1 MTVPDPGRTSSI
13 YWIGAGATAAML
25 VIVAAAGAWLW
36 TDRVRT
42 IEAGERS
49 VSALVRVLEEQA
61 ARSFEAVDL
70 TLLGM
75 IDAMRLNPSLPAH
88 DAKFEESMRQWLRLL
103 PYVRALY
110 VIGPD
115 GFITQDTDHP
125 KTPQVSLADRDYF
138 QAHAKDPS
146 LSLHIGQPLISRSLG
161 TWFVS
166 VSRRLDGPNGRSDG
180 IAIAAVE
187 PRYFERFYR
196 DLHLGER
203 DSIGL
208 FRRDGIVMVRGPH
221 RDGAIGTDWSEN
233 EVFRVHLPTAPSG
246 TYRSISLL
254 DREDHIFSYR
264 SLETYPL
271 VVAVGLAEADL
282 LAGWWRSVA
291 VTGAVVSALTL
302 LILALTSL
310 WVKRQ
315 SEMEQAVHHRI
326 QAQKLEALGRMT
338 GGVAHDFNNLM
349 AVVASGLR
357 LIRGRIDNEEVRRI
371 ADTASAAVE
380 RGTRLTQQMLAFA
393 RQQELTV
400 VRADL
405 NEQIAGM
412 EDLLRNA
419 AGPAVDMVIDV
430 GSDLPPCLTDQTQFD
445 TALLNLVVN
454 ARDAMPSGGTIR
466 IATWRC
472 ANDDAR
478 RMPNLKLGPY
488 ACVTVADTGQGMPSD
503 VLKRA
508 LEPFFTTKGSKGT
521 GLGLSQVYGFVRQS
535 GGDVRV
541 ASQVGVGT
549 TIDLFF
555 PGLESRGGSS

>member
-1 MTVPDPGRTSSI
+1 MTISGPGKSTSM
-13 YWIGAGATAAML
+13 YWIGASVTAAML
-25 VIVAAAGAWLW
+25 VIAAAAGAWLW

-49 VSALVRVLEEQA
+49 VSVLVRVLEEQT

-88 DAKFEESMRQWLRLL
+88 DTRFEESMRQRLRLL
-103 PYVRALY
+103 PHVRALY

-115 GFITQDTDHP
+115 GFITQDTDYP
-125 KTPQVSLADRDYF
+125 KTPHVSLADRDYF

-166 VSRRLDGPNGRSDG
+166 VSRRLDGPDGRFDG
-180 IAIAAVE
+180 IAVAAVE

-196 DLHLGER
+196 DLNLGEH

-208 FRRDGIVMVRGPH
+208 FRRDGIVLVRGPH
-221 RDGAIGTDWSEN
+221 RDDAIGTDWSGN
-233 EVFRVHLPTAPSG
+233 EVFRVHLPSAPFG
-246 TYRSISLL
+246 TYRSTALL
-254 DREDHIFSYR
+254 DGEDRIFSYR

-282 LAGWWRSVA
+282 LAGWRRSVT
-291 VTGAVVSALTL
+291 VTGAVVSAMTI
-302 LILALTSL
+302 LIVALITL
-310 WVKRQ
+310 WVKRRT
-315 SEMEQAVHHRI
+315 EKERAAYHRI
-326 QAQKLEALGRMT
+326 QTQKLEALGHMT

-357 LIRGRIDNEEVRRI
+357 LIRGKVDDEEVRNI
-371 ADTASAAVE
+371 ADTAAAAVE
-380 RGTRLTQQMLAFA
+380 RGTKLTQQMLAFA
-393 RQQELTV
+393 RQQELKV
-400 VRADL
+400 VRADV
-405 NEQIAGM
+405 NELIAGM

-419 AGPAVDMVIDV
+419 AGPAVELVFAGDSDV
-430 GSDLPPCLTDQTQFD
+430 PPCLTDQTQFD

-472 ANDDAR
+472 ANGDAR
-478 RMPNLKLGPY
+478 RMANLKPGSY
-488 ACVTVADTGQGMPSD
+488 TCVTVADTGQGMTPD

-508 LEPFFTTKGSKGT
+508 LEPFFTTKGNKGT

-535 GGDVRV
+535 CGDVRIV
-541 ASQVGVGT
+541 SEVGVGT

-555 PGLESRGGSS
+555 PGLENSGGSS

>member
-13 YWIGAGATAAML
+13 YWIGAGVTATML
-25 VIVAAAGAWLW
+25 VIVAAAGVWLW

-49 VSALVRVLEEQA
+49 VSALVRVLEEQT

-75 IDAMRLNPSLPAH
+75 IDVMRLNPSLPAH
-88 DAKFEESMRQWLRLL
+88 DARFEESMRQRLL

-115 GFITQDTDHP
+115 GFIKQDTDHP
-125 KTPQVSLADRDYF
+125 KTPHVSLADRDYF

-166 VSRRLDGPNGRSDG
+166 VSRRLDGPDSRFDG
-180 IAIAAVE
+180 IAVAAVE

-196 DLHLGER
+196 DLNLGER

-254 DREDHIFSYR
+254 DREDRIFSYR

-291 VTGAVVSALTL
+291 ITGAVVSAMAL
-302 LILALTSL
+302 LIVALTTL
-310 WVKRQ
+310 WVKRRT
-315 SEMEQAVHHRI
+315 EIERAAHHRI
-326 QAQKLEALGRMT
+326 QAQKLEALGHMT

-430 GSDLPPCLTDQTQFD
+430 GSDIPSCLTDQTQFD

-478 RMPNLKLGPY
+478 RMPNLKPGSY
-488 ACVTVADTGQGMPSD
+488 ACVTVADTGQGMTPD

-508 LEPFFTTKGSKGT
+508 LEPFFTTKGNKGT

-535 GGDVRV
+535 GGDVRIE
-541 ASQVGVGT
+541 SQVGVGT

-555 PGLESRGGSS
+555 PGLESSGGSS

>member
-13 YWIGAGATAAML
+13 YWIGAGVTATML
-25 VIVAAAGAWLW
+25 VIVAAAGVWLW

-49 VSALVRVLEEQA
+49 VSALVRVLEEQT

-70 TLLGM
+70 TLLDM
-75 IDAMRLNPSLPAH
+75 IDVMRLNPSLPAH
-88 DAKFEESMRQWLRLL
+88 DARFEESMRQRLRLL

-115 GFITQDTDHP
+115 GFIKQDTDHP
-125 KTPQVSLADRDYF
+125 KTSHVSLADRDYF

-166 VSRRLDGPNGRSDG
+166 VSRRLDGPDSRFDG
-180 IAIAAVE
+180 IAVAAVE

-196 DLHLGER
+196 DLNLGER

-233 EVFRVHLPTAPSG
+233 EVFRVHLPTNPSG

-254 DREDHIFSYR
+254 DREDRIFSYR

-291 VTGAVVSALTL
+291 VTGAVVSALAL
-302 LILALTSL
+302 LILALTTL

-315 SEMEQAVHHRI
+315 AEMERAVHHRI

-430 GSDLPPCLTDQTQFD
+430 GSDIPSCLTDQTQFD

-478 RMPNLKLGPY
+478 RMPNLKPGSY
-488 ACVTVADTGQGMPSD
+488 ACVTVADTGQGMTPD

-508 LEPFFTTKGSKGT
+508 LEPFFTTKGNKGT

-535 GGDVRV
+535 GGDVRIE
-541 ASQVGVGT
+541 SQVGVGT

-555 PGLESRGGSS
+555 PGLVSSDGSS